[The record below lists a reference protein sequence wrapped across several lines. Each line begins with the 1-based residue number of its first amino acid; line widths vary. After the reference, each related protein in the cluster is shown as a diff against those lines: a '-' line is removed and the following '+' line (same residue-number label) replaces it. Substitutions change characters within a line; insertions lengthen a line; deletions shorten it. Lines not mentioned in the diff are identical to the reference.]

1 MRGESSCADDKPGES
16 RGRGRA
22 RAVDEK
28 RRWLSLWVTVRR
40 EGFTVKCHTGVKDTG
55 SQRVMTAS
63 VDDSPQHNEMKST
76 VTVGQSRSQSRIHS
90 RVCTGLCCVP
100 TVSLHFRIPT
110 TRPVATFHQRH
121 PIHTRHS
128 MRILTKNSQFS
139 EPTYS
144 SYQTLHP
151 GGATHYE
158 FLASNVSSLTLPLSL
173 LSPVQSKSVAV
184 NPHNRKSYRVRNR
197 LGRCVVARAFCCGC
211 RGARQAAEIAVSIEF

>member
-1 MRGESSCADDKPGES
+1 MMTGGSRRVGMSPRQEAGGPRGGRR
-16 RGRGRA
+16 RGRTLGM
-22 RAVDEK
+22 
-28 RRWLSLWVTVRR
+28 VTVICLGSFLPATFIQTVMPAMLER
-40 EGFTVKCHTGVKDTG
+40 ESERKG
-55 SQRVMTAS
+55 
-63 VDDSPQHNEMKST
+63 T

-100 TVSLHFRIPT
+100 TVSLHFRVPT

-158 FLASNVSSLTLPLSL
+158 FLASNVSLCLTLPLSCL
-173 LSPVQSKSVAV
+173 LFDP
-184 NPHNRKSYRVRNR
+184 N
-197 LGRCVVARAFCCGC
+197 L
-211 RGARQAAEIAVSIEF
+211 